1 MEYGLRRYEALHRLL
16 WFSFFILCL
25 AAAYFTQSPGQYP
38 ATHPQLKDVRTLGFW
53 TELRGILMAAP
64 PSEAPREKISPDESH
79 SGPGA
84 VNHGASE
91 RKTQPAAPAPSQA
104 QTDPQYLGRIMLFL
118 VRAGLIF
125 LAGRLLWL
133 LVQSLG
139 KFFLKTILAEKVKG
153 PAPVKVQPGAGFIN
167 PEAIFPRRLLLDQ
180 MDQIKLGWLFHPFL
194 RLRLMLSGVQKS
206 VASEDLIEK
215 ERRIV
220 DTDWQIL
227 YSSWGPF
234 RWLLWLLPLLALAQ
248 SAWFVLLNVQ
258 NASATQKELLD
269 AVHTLPNSL
278 LPLAQAAGI
287 VAFFKLASVF
297 LRRMEE
303 LYLSNLDSLLYD
315 RLLSRLPLQS
325 NDTIIILETL
335 QRQFQ
340 ELHGAIRRL
349 ERTIQ
354 PDRKPEEQG

>member
-1 MEYGLRRYEALHRLL
+1 MEYGLRRYEAVHRLL
-16 WFSFFILCL
+16 WFVFFIFCL
-25 AAAYFTQSPGQYP
+25 AAAYFTQSPEKYP
-38 ATHPQLKDVRTLGFW
+38 ATSPQLKDIRATDFW
-53 TELRGILMAAP
+53 TGFRGILMAPP
-64 PSEAPREKISPDESH
+64 PSEASREKLAGESL
-79 SGPGA
+79 SEPGTA
-84 VNHGASE
+84 KQGFAEKKVPASV
-91 RKTQPAAPAPSQA
+91 PAPAQAPSE
-104 QTDPQYLGRIMLFL
+104 PQYLSRIMLFL
-118 VRAGLIF
+118 VRAGIIF
-125 LAGRLLWL
+125 LVGRLLWL

-139 KFFLKTILAEKVKG
+139 KFLLKSILTERFGAQD
-153 PAPVKVQPGAGFIN
+153 PARGKLGAGPIN
-167 PEAIFPRRLLLDQ
+167 TEALFPRLLLLDQ
-180 MDQIKLGWLFHPFL
+180 INRIRMGSLFHPFL

-206 VASEDLIEK
+206 VFSEELIEK

-234 RWLLWLLPLLALAQ
+234 RWLLWILPLLALAQ
-248 SAWFVLLNVQ
+248 TAWFILLNVQ

-287 VAFFKLASVF
+287 VVFFKLASVF

-315 RLLSRLPLQS
+315 RLLSKLPFQS
-325 NDTIIILETL
+325 NDTVIILETL

-340 ELHGAIRRL
+340 DLHWALRRL
-349 ERTIQ
+349 ERAIQ
-354 PDRKPEEQG
+354 SEKKPEEQA